1 MIEFHNVTKVYDGK
15 PVLRDLN
22 LQLENGKTY
31 ILTGVSGI
39 GKTTLLRLVLGLE
52 EPDAG
57 RIRRED
63 AAAGADLTPGVVF
76 QEDRL
81 CEDFDAVTNVMLA
94 CPGMSREEAVT
105 ELKELLPEDAL
116 SKPVRDLSGG
126 QRRRV
131 AVCRAFAGDRCFYVL
146 DEPFNGL
153 DEETR
158 KRTIA
163 FIRRE
168 AEGRMLILAV
178 HDLEG
183 LEFGE
188 EIRLKDRGQNTNRC
202 S

>member
-1 MIEFHNVTKVYDGK
+1 MIEFRNVTKSYEGK
-15 PVLRDLN
+15 PVLQDLN
-22 LQLENGKTY
+22 LKLEDGKTY

-39 GKTTLLRLVLGLE
+39 GKTTLLRLILGLEKEDAGRILRE

-57 RIRRED
+57 E
-63 AAAGADLTPGVVF
+63 GLTAGVVF

-81 CEDFDAVTNVMLA
+81 CEDFDPVTNVKMA
-94 CPGMSREEAVT
+94 CPGMSRDRVESR
-105 ELKELLPEDAL
+105 LRDLLPEDAL
-116 SKPVRDLSGG
+116 SRPVRELSGG

-131 AVCRAFAGDRCFYVL
+131 AVCRAMAGDHACYVL

-188 EIRLKDRGQNTNRC
+188 EIRLKDRG
-202 S
+202 